1 MPICS
6 KCGWKTNSDRIFKI
20 HQKEC
25 KAEPAELHD
34 IPENITEHKVDW
46 ESHTKQEICD
56 ELWARGIEFNKRDNK
71 AVLIELLEG
80 GE

>member
-1 MPICS
+1 MPICN

-20 HQKEC
+20 HVKTC
-25 KAEPAELHD
+25 TVEPAELND
-34 IPENITEHKVDW
+34 MPESITEHKVDW